1 MWDLSRRDWQERIRR
16 GASLMP
22 DLPGLHQA
30 NAARAV
36 GIFDRLRLPDVP
48 GRPAMAEA
56 AGPWMREIVAAL
68 FGSWDGAERHIREA
82 FIVVPKKNSKTTG
95 GAAIMVTA
103 LLVNR
108 RPRAEFLIVAPTQE
122 VADLAFRQAVGMIES
137 DPVLAALFHVQEHL
151 KKITYRSTRAFLK
164 VKSFDPKI
172 VTGTK
177 PAGVLLDELHVIA
190 EAHDAD
196 RVIGQLRGGLV
207 SQPEGFLITIT
218 TQSERAP
225 SGVFLSELRKAR
237 AVRDGTLAAPILPI
251 LYEFPPGVA
260 WEDPA
265 NWPMVTP
272 NQGRSVSIERL
283 IPDHEAARAAG
294 DAELRRWASQHLNV
308 EIGVALLADA
318 WAGADYW
325 ETQADRSITLQTLIA
340 RSEVVTIGVDG
351 GGLDDLLGLAV
362 LGRERDSGR
371 WLAWC
376 RAWAHPVVLRRRQ
389 GEAARLRD
397 FAADGDLRL
406 VERIGDDMEALV
418 GIVAQVRD
426 ARLLPEKHGIGI
438 DPGNSHAVVDAL
450 TAAGFAQEQMAAVSQ
465 GWRLGGA
472 IKLAERRLAE
482 GTLLHGGQP
491 LMAWCV
497 GNAKVEP
504 RGNALLI
511 TKQASG
517 TAKIDPLMALFNAAE
532 LMARAPT
539 AFRSFYDDPETM
551 RIAFG
556 CSVHPADDDEDR
568 GWRRVW

>member
-1 MWDLSRRDWQERIRR
+1 
-16 GASLMP
+16 
-22 DLPGLHQA
+22 
-30 NAARAV
+30 
-36 GIFDRLRLPDVP
+36 
-48 GRPAMAEA
+48 
-56 AGPWMREIVAAL
+56 
-68 FGSWDGAERHIREA
+68 
-82 FIVVPKKNSKTTG
+82 
-95 GAAIMVTA
+95 
-103 LLVNR
+103 
-108 RPRAEFLIVAPTQE
+108 
-122 VADLAFRQAVGMIES
+122 
-137 DPVLAALFHVQEHL
+137 
-151 KKITYRSTRAFLK
+151 
-164 VKSFDPKI
+164 
-172 VTGTK
+172 
-177 PAGVLLDELHVIA
+177 
-190 EAHDAD
+190 
-196 RVIGQLRGGLV
+196 V

-272 NQGRSVSIERL
+272 NQGRSVSIDRL
-283 IPDHEAARAAG
+283 IPDHDAARAAG

-325 ETQADRSITLQTLIA
+325 EAQAEPGITLETLIA

-362 LGRERDSGR
+362 LGREKGTGR

-406 VERIGDDMEALV
+406 VEQIGDDMAELVALV
-418 GIVAQVRD
+418 VQLRD
-426 ARLLPEKHGIGI
+426 ARLLPKKHGIGI

-450 TAAGFAQEQMAAVSQ
+450 TASDFEQEQMAAVSQ

-472 IKLAERRLAE
+472 IKLTERRLAE
-482 GTLLHGGQP
+482 GTLWHAGQP

-504 RGNALLI
+504 KGNAMLI

-532 LMARAPT
+532 LMARAPEPEP
-539 AFRSFYDDPETM
+539 RSFYDDPEFM
-551 RIAFG
+551 RISFG
-556 CSVHPADDDEDR
+556 GSANPEDDDEER